1 MNDSYLIR
9 MKRYLPATIAVFAVL
24 VAGAT
29 WYASSVKNAT
39 PTTSA
44 EYTNAQYGF
53 SVSLPESWKGYSIV
67 TDKWD
72 GTVSTDTGPT
82 GDTPVIQGPLIFIR
96 NPAWTAE
103 KPYQDIPIMVFTLSQ
118 WDSLLRGIFL
128 VSAAPINPSRLGF
141 NAKYVFALPARYN
154 VTFPTGYEEVDKI
167 LQNNPLQPLPG
178 SPAISDDGKVLLCG
192 GMPNGSTQNVIE
204 TTRLFIN
211 LPKDVYPDK
220 ENNLQFKTA
229 SGNAT
234 AGWISNGGPYGE
246 GYGAEDN
253 SGCWSYY
260 YDFEG
265 NGEVDLTVK
274 NGIKNTPDYV
284 VRFIVRP
291 NPQDIIT
298 APTKQ

>member
-1 MNDSYLIR
+1 MKKYTLI
-9 MKRYLPATIAVFAVL
+9 TFVVL
-24 VAGAT
+24 IVIILAGVA
-29 WYASSVKNAT
+29 WYAASVKNAT

-67 TDKWD
+67 TDAWQ
-72 GTVSTDTGPT
+72 GFVSTGLK
-82 GDTPVIQGPLIFIR
+82 GDTTVTQGPLISIR

-103 KPYQDIPIMVFTLSQ
+103 KPYQDIPVMVFTLSQ
-118 WDSLLRGIFL
+118 WDDLLRGNFHIG
-128 VSAAPINPSRLGF
+128 AAPVNPGRLGF
-141 NAKYVFALPARYN
+141 NATYVFALPARYN
-154 VTFPTGYEEVDKI
+154 YAFPTGYEEVSNI

-192 GMPNGSTQNVIE
+192 GIPNRSTQNVID

-220 ENNLQFKTA
+220 EHNLQFKTT

-246 GYGAEDN
+246 GFGAEDN
-253 SGCWSYY
+253 SGC
-260 YDFEG
+260 
-265 NGEVDLTVK
+265 
-274 NGIKNTPDYV
+274 
-284 VRFIVRP
+284 
-291 NPQDIIT
+291 
-298 APTKQ
+298 

>member
-1 MNDSYLIR
+1 
-9 MKRYLPATIAVFAVL
+9 MKITNTKIILPIVIFLAVL
-24 VAGAT
+24 VCILAGAA
-29 WYASSVKNAT
+29 WYAASVKNAA

-67 TDKWD
+67 TDGWL
-72 GTVSTDTGPT
+72 GYVSTGVK
-82 GDTPVIQGPLIFIR
+82 GDIAVTQGPLISIR

-103 KPYQDIPIMVFTLSQ
+103 KPYQDIPVMVFTLSQ
-118 WDSLLRGIFL
+118 WDDLLRGNFHIG
-128 VSAAPINPSRLGF
+128 AAPVNPGRLGF
-141 NAKYVFALPARYN
+141 NATYVFALPARYN
-154 VTFPTGYEEVDKI
+154 YAFPAGYEEVEKI

-192 GMPNGSTQNVIE
+192 GIPNGSTQSVID

-220 ENNLQFKTA
+220 ENNLQFKTV

-234 AGWISNGGPYGE
+234 SGYISNGGLPGQAYE
-246 GYGAEDN
+246 ATPE
-253 SGCWSYY
+253 CWSYY
-260 YDFEG
+260 NEFDG

-274 NGIKNTPDYV
+274 SARKDTPDYS
-284 VRFIVRP
+284 VRFIVVP
-291 NPQDIIT
+291 HPQDIIT
-298 APTKQ
+298 TPTKQ

>member
-1 MNDSYLIR
+1 
-9 MKRYLPATIAVFAVL
+9 MKITNTKTVLL
-24 VAGAT
+24 VAVGVAMLVCIFASAA
-29 WYASSVKNAT
+29 WYAVSVKNVP

-44 EYTNAQYGF
+44 EYENTQYGF

-67 TDKWD
+67 TSAWQ
-72 GTVSTDTGPT
+72 GYVSTGPK
-82 GDTPVIQGPLIFIR
+82 GDATVAQGPLISIR

-103 KPYQDIPIMVFTLSQ
+103 KPYQDIPIMIFTLSE
-118 WDSLLRGIFL
+118 WDELLRGNFHIG
-128 VSAAPINPSRLGF
+128 AAPVNPSRLGF
-141 NAKYVFALPARYN
+141 NATYVFALPARYN
-154 VTFPTGYEEVDKI
+154 YAFPTGYEEVDKI

-178 SPAISDDGKVLLCG
+178 SSAISDDGKVLLCG
-192 GMPNGSTQNVIE
+192 GIPNGSTQSVIN

-220 ENNLQFKTA
+220 EHNLQFKTA

-246 GYGAEDN
+246 GFGAEDN

-260 YDFEG
+260 YEFDG

-274 NGIKNTPDYV
+274 NGIKNAPEYV

-298 APTKQ
+298 APAKQ